1 MVFLLEWCT
10 FLKDLETPT
19 LASNCAFYTMVQI
32 GYKLVLIMVCILK
45 PSIIIFC
52 FSINVDVFE
61 GGILNVSNRK
71 IIVAS
76 KITWIIRNSV
86 LYMNDSPRIT
96 GFKTCQ
102 GQRSVT
108 GIIYRS
114 MGTLTD
120 ASRNKW
126 LLVQYCKELFSLR
139 ATNIATNQSTASARK
154 KNVLNQSL
162 MRLYITVF
170 WLQTVYCNIIN
181 RSLGKG
187 NRQPGY

>member
-1 MVFLLEWCT
+1 
-10 FLKDLETPT
+10 
-19 LASNCAFYTMVQI
+19 
-32 GYKLVLIMVCILK
+32 MVCILK

-52 FSINVDVFE
+52 FSINVENVFE
-61 GGILNVSNRK
+61 GGILSVSNRK

-86 LYMNDSPRIT
+86 LYMNDSPRIKS
-96 GFKTCQ
+96 FKTCR

-108 GIIYRS
+108 DIMYRS
-114 MGTLTD
+114 KGTLTD

-154 KNVLNQSL
+154 KKKINQSL

-187 NRQPGY
+187 NRHWDQFRNRVLYRTQTHYLFFFRKRIHVFVCLFLS

>member
-1 MVFLLEWCT
+1 MEDLLEWCS

-19 LASNCAFYTMVQI
+19 LASNCAFHIMVQI

-52 FSINVDVFE
+52 FSINVENVFE

-76 KITWIIRNSV
+76 KITWIIRNSI
-86 LYMNDSPRIT
+86 LYMNDSPRIKS
-96 GFKTCQ
+96 FKTCR

-108 GIIYRS
+108 DIMYRS
-114 MGTLTD
+114 KGTLTD

-154 KNVLNQSL
+154 KKNNNNNESESDEVIHHGLLVTNRVL
-162 MRLYITVF
+162 
-170 WLQTVYCNIIN
+170 
-181 RSLGKG
+181 
-187 NRQPGY
+187 